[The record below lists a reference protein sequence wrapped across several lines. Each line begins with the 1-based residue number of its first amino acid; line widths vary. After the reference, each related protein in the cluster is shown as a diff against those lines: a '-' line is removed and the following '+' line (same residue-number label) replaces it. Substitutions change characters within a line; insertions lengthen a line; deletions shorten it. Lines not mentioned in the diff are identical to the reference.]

1 VDVDG
6 GGGKLVVDRR
16 SLGGGGGTPA
26 IRVRAFTAWTIG
38 SRYGPVAGVKA
49 NLSPVS
55 LQSQAVRESPE
66 EICCNSTHVA
76 VFCTVGVINDR
87 ARVFSST

>member
-55 LQSQAVRESPE
+55 
-66 EICCNSTHVA
+66 VA